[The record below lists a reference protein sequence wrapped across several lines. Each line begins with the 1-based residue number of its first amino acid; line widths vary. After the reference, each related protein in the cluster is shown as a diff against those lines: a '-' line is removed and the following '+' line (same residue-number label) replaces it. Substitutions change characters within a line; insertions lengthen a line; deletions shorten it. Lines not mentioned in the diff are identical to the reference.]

1 MTEKLPIFLKKAAA
15 NASFAVKGESV
26 GSCPPIFASGEAL
39 SMPTEDCAN
48 ARRDQALDWLLRLQQ
63 TPADEALRA
72 QFVQWCEADSANA
85 KAYRKAERVWQLT
98 GQLAPATA
106 AHWPAPAT
114 PVATLHRPVGRPRRV
129 RRWVGAAIAACLMVA
144 LAPTLLLGWQADYRT
159 ASGETRD
166 VTLSDGS
173 VVQLDSD
180 SAIAVDFSSTRR
192 DVRLLSGQAFFKV
205 MPDKHKPFQVR
216 AKAMQVTVTGTAFNV
231 DLDRDN
237 MSVAVQ
243 SGSVNVED
251 WQAGRV
257 LANLVPGQR
266 LTYRNGQTDLAD
278 FVLSQAAPWRQG
290 QLIADDLPI
299 SEVVAQIRRY
309 VPAIIVLGDA
319 GLGAQRVTGVYD
331 LRKPQAALQAVLQ
344 PSGAKVSTYSPW
356 LFVLSR

>member
-1 MTEKLPIFLKKAAA
+1 M
-15 NASFAVKGESV
+15 
-26 GSCPPIFASGEAL
+26 
-39 SMPTEDCAN
+39 
-48 ARRDQALDWLLRLQQ
+48 
-63 TPADEALRA
+63 
-72 QFVQWCEADSANA
+72 
-85 KAYRKAERVWQLT
+85 
-98 GQLAPATA
+98 
-106 AHWPAPAT
+106 
-114 PVATLHRPVGRPRRV
+114 
-129 RRWVGAAIAACLMVA
+129 
-144 LAPTLLLGWQADYRT
+144 
-159 ASGETRD
+159 
-166 VTLSDGS
+166 
-173 VVQLDSD
+173 
-180 SAIAVDFSSTRR
+180 
-192 DVRLLSGQAFFKV
+192 
-205 MPDKHKPFQVR
+205 
-216 AKAMQVTVTGTAFNV
+216 TVTGTAFNV